1 MFDGIMNINMLK
13 YKWWVYIEQRHL
25 TIREKGQ
32 DEFGLPSRIML
43 FNIMDKHPFQILE
56 CSLTESGVL
65 QKINNIF

>member
-1 MFDGIMNINMLK
+1 M
-13 YKWWVYIEQRHL
+13 YIEQRHL

-43 FNIMDKHPFQILE
+43 FNIMDTHPFQILE